1 MQNLMIDLETMGTNP
16 QAAIVAIGAVEFSL
30 TSGELGREFYKVV
43 DLASSMEAGGIV
55 DPGTVLWWLRQSDE
69 ARAMFQAPAHRIHE
83 VLESLSLFMA
93 EFGGPD
99 VKVWGNGA
107 AFDNVVLAGASSE
120 QACPGLGN
128 IPTTAVTAPSRR
140 FTRRFPWNAPDT
152 PQRPG
157 RRQVPGA
164 ASHCDDRS
172 QMIPKPFKE
181 GRIYHYR
188 FRLDGRRRQRS
199 TGETSPAK
207 AQKVAAAA
215 YEAALLGS
223 RGESGTGPA

>member
-107 AFDNVVLAGASSE
+107 AFDNVVLAGAFE
-120 QACPGLGN
+120 RTGL
-128 IPTTAVTAPSRR
+128 PR
-140 FTRRFPWNAPDT
+140 PWKYPNDRCYRTIKALHPEVPMERTGTHHNAL
-152 PQRPG
+152 
-157 RRQVPGA
+157 
-164 ASHCDDRS
+164 DDARS
-172 QMIPKPFKE
+172 QAQHLIAMIGPK
-181 GRIYHYR
+181 
-188 FRLDGRRRQRS
+188 
-199 TGETSPAK
+199 
-207 AQKVAAAA
+207 
-215 YEAALLGS
+215 
-223 RGESGTGPA
+223 